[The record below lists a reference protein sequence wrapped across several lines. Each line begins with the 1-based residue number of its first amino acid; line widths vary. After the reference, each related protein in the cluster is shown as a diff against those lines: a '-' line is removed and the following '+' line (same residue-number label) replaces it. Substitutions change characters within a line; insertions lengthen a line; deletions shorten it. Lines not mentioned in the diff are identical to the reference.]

1 MHIAA
6 TTEPRIG
13 TIDVTDKEIVAV
25 LVDGRRITVPLTW
38 SWRLL
43 EATVQQ
49 RQHFEIIGEGTG
61 VHWPDIDE
69 DISIQGMLHGTP
81 APRPAQGSG
90 SKSQN

>member
-1 MHIAA
+1 MNIAA

-43 EATVQQ
+43 EATAQQ

-69 DISIQGMLHGTP
+69 DISIHGMLHGTP
-81 APRPAQGSG
+81 APRPAQGSAG
-90 SKSQN
+90 KSER